1 MQPLSL
7 VWTTVVLLIL
17 LLPGFLFFVGLYSKD
32 RMSRDV
38 APGSVL
44 TQLSGVALIA
54 FFTHGMLY
62 LLLLWACHFFIWLPC
77 ISISGLAA
85 TMQLTDLDGDTL
97 SSLDLMFQ
105 YAAAWILAYVLGTC
119 ALGFSMG
126 LLVAYFVVNGHLRN
140 VARHGWIYDLLA
152 ADTNGGLI
160 HAFVLTHIRE
170 ANRVLTYRGY
180 LRDFYFSPDGRIA
193 YLVLKTCRR
202 YYLVLDE
209 QSPRTSDPKDWKT
222 IGATHGPDS
231 PMQRHWSYFMIEGE
245 DIANVVFDAYRR
257 LNYSTSGRE
266 TLQQALTEVQNAVRE
281 TSAPR
286 PGRRKSSR
294 NRR

>member
-1 MQPLSL
+1 MSL

-17 LLPGFLFFVGLYSKD
+17 LLPGFLFFVGLYSKE

-38 APGSVL
+38 APGSAL

-54 FFTHGMLY
+54 FFTHGVLY
-62 LLLLWACHFFIWLPC
+62 LALLPACHQISWLPC
-77 ISISGLAA
+77 ISIAGLAS
-85 TMQLTDLDGDTL
+85 TMQITELKGVTL
-97 SSLDLMFQ
+97 ASLDLMYQ
-105 YAAAWILAYVLGTC
+105 HSAAWIFAYIMGTC
-119 ALGFSMG
+119 AIGFLMG
-126 LLVAYFVVNGHLRN
+126 HRVANLVVNGRLRN

-170 ANRVLTYRGY
+170 GNRVLTYRGY

-193 YLVLKTCRR
+193 YLVLKACRR

-209 QSPRTSDPKDWKT
+209 QFPRTTDPKDWKT
-222 IGATHGPDS
+222 IGATHGPDD

-257 LNYSTSGRE
+257 LNFSASGRE
-266 TLQQALTEVQNAVRE
+266 TLQQALTEVRNALRE
-281 TSAPR
+281 TPASR

-294 NRR
+294 TRR

>member
-1 MQPLSL
+1 MSL

-17 LLPGFLFFVGLYSKD
+17 LLPGFLFFVGLYSKE

-38 APGSVL
+38 APGSAL

-54 FFTHGMLY
+54 FFTHGVLNLA
-62 LLLLWACHFFIWLPC
+62 LLPACHHISWLPC
-77 ISISGLAA
+77 ISIAGLAS
-85 TMQLTDLDGDTL
+85 TMQITELKGVTLT
-97 SSLDLMFQ
+97 SLDLMYQ
-105 YAAAWILAYVLGTC
+105 HSAAWIFAYIMGTC
-119 ALGFSMG
+119 AAGFLMG
-126 LLVAYFVVNGHLRN
+126 NLVAHAVVNGRLRN

-170 ANRVLTYRGY
+170 GNRVLAYRGY

-222 IGATHGPDS
+222 IGATHGPDG

-245 DIANVVFDAYRR
+245 DIANVVFDAYRH
-257 LNYSTSGRE
+257 LNYSASGRE
-266 TLQQALTEVQNAVRE
+266 TLQQALTEVLNAKRE
-281 TSAPR
+281 ITASR
-286 PGRRKSSR
+286 SGRRKSSR
-294 NRR
+294 ISK